1 MSAAKNDAIAPEE
14 VTATPKT
21 SPPVGV
27 MAQQSRVA
35 RMREYFKNQPKEK
48 IRIRK
53 DEGEQWVQI
62 NGYAFRIQ
70 AGEEV
75 YVPVD
80 VADTL
85 RDADVI

>member
-1 MSAAKNDAIAPEE
+1 MSATKIDAIAPEE
-14 VTATPKT
+14 IVAKPRT

-27 MAQQSRVA
+27 MEQSSRVA

-48 IRIRK
+48 IRIRP

-70 AGEEV
+70 AGEDV
-75 YVPVD
+75 YVPED
-80 VADTL
+80 VANIL
-85 RDADVI
+85 RDAAVI